1 MSDYPALKDR
11 FEKNWLATWLSDKS
25 IPVIHDENWQEVLLK
40 ERINALAT
48 QINNWLPKQS
58 TTASIKHLSE
68 LFANNK
74 PWNKGDMKYWPIF
87 SWIELYGFQ
96 SSKEALAFLAK
107 YTHMLT
113 AEFAIRPIIENNE
126 KEVFNFLE
134 ANLNNPDEHVRR
146 WISEGTRPRLPWGKQ
161 VACLKQNL
169 VRNLDLIS
177 NLVDD
182 PAMYVRKSV
191 ANHLN
196 DVYREDTPLAMKY
209 ANLWW
214 KHNTAHS
221 KWIVKHGL
229 RSAIKDGYEPAL
241 KLLGFSPVL
250 FTQAKL
256 VVHQKAI
263 PFDGVVQ
270 FSFEGQLNKSS
281 DVIVDYAVHFVG
293 ANDKARI
300 KVFKLKTI
308 QEASEIIVDKRHSF
322 KPISTRKYYPGIHTI
337 SILANGKTI
346 ASETFELLAP

>member
-11 FEKNWLATWLSDKS
+11 FEKNWLATWLSDNS
-25 IPVIHDENWQEVLLK
+25 IPEINDKNWQDVPLK

-58 TTASIKHLSE
+58 ISENIKQIDTLLS
-68 LFANNK
+68 NNM
-74 PWNKGDMKYWPIF
+74 PWNKGDMQYWPIF

-96 SSKEALAFLAK
+96 SSKEALEFLTK
-107 YTHMLT
+107 YTHLLT
-113 AEFAIRPIIENNE
+113 AEFAVRPIIENNE
-126 KEVFNFLE
+126 KEVFNFLK
-134 ANLNNPDEHVRR
+134 ANINNPDEHVRR

-161 VACLKQNL
+161 VACLRQNL
-169 VRNLDLIS
+169 IRNLELI
-177 NLVDD
+177 NHLIDD
-182 PAMYVRKSV
+182 ESAYVRKSV

-196 DVYREDTPLAMKY
+196 DVYREDKKIAIKY
-209 ANLWW
+209 ATSWW

-241 KLLGFSPVL
+241 KLLGFSPVS

-270 FSFEGQLNKSS
+270 FIFEGKLNKPS
-281 DVIVDYAVHFVG
+281 DVIIDYAVNFVG
-293 ANDKARI
+293 TNDKARI
-300 KVFKLKTI
+300 KVFKLKILQKATELVI
-308 QEASEIIVDKRHSF
+308 DKKHSF
-322 KPISTRKYYPGIHTI
+322 KPISTRKYYPGMHTI

-346 ASETFELLAP
+346 ASDTFELLAP